1 MKERLQ
7 LQQRYDGMQ
16 NRAMRDKLERG
27 ECVDLS
33 RCCRLIDGS
42 YLLPLD
48 VWQEDVDYCN
58 AETEGWIWSIGQ
70 HRTSG
75 MIQAAHDTRFYQN
88 PDYHCLWLR

>member
-7 LQQRYDGMQ
+7 LQRRYDGME

-33 RCCRLIDGS
+33 RCRVTADLAYIV
-42 YLLPLD
+42 PPD
-48 VWQEDVDYCN
+48 VWQDDVDYCN
-58 AETEGWIWSIGQ
+58 ALTERWIWSIG
-70 HRTSG
+70 RERATG
-75 MIQAAHDTRFYQN
+75 TIYAAHDTRFYQN